1 MVSFFEENEY
11 IKPKIQQLFD
21 IKNISNSFEEASII
35 LIQQLDPILDDFKKY
50 YVLHKKNPNN
60 QEFSNIFLTN
70 QSYIEKLISQ
80 AIKIK
85 NEIEKKTLEI
95 NNIVEIIDVEIYK
108 EKTKNKLLKKKLYQT
123 NDQTNGSNE
132 MINDYKNTYNLT
144 RFDNI
149 TTIIGTLILIFF
161 IVKIMTK
168 KPNVSLGNTIQTPSI
183 K

>member
-11 IKPKIQQLFD
+11 IKPKIHELID
-21 IKNISNSFEEASII
+21 IKNISNLFEEASII
-35 LIQQLDPILDDFKKY
+35 LLQQLDPILDDFKKY
-50 YVLHKKNPNN
+50 YVLYKKNPNN

-70 QSYIEKLISQ
+70 QSQIDKLISQ

-85 NEIEKKTLEI
+85 NQIERKTQEI
-95 NNIVEIIDVEIYK
+95 NNIVELIDKEINK
-108 EKTKNKLLKKKLYQT
+108 EKRKNKLLKKKLYQT

-149 TTIIGTLILIFF
+149 ITIIGTLILIFF

-168 KPNVSLGNTIQTPSI
+168 KPNVSLSNTIQTPSL
-183 K
+183 